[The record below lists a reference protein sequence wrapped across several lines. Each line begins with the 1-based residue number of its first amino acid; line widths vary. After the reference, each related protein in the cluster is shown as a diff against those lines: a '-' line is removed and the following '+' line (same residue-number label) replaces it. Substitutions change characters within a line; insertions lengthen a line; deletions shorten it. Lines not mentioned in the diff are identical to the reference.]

1 MRAGFVL
8 LLIAITAIAA
18 PATAQNAFGDSD
30 PVDFTRPTPQIF
42 PIHGIDAARFQ
53 DHIDWRRAKRAGV
66 RFAFVKATEGGDLLD
81 VELTTHLN
89 GALRAGVPVGAYHFY
104 YFCTPAR
111 VQARWFIRH
120 VPKRAGMLP
129 PVLDLEWNHHS
140 PTCQHRP
147 NGAQVRKDAKIFL
160 RILENHYGQRPII
173 YTTPGFD
180 RDTGITRLKG
190 YDFWLRSTAKTPA
203 QVYPGTSWRF
213 WQYTGTGL
221 IPGITGHVDIN
232 VFNGSRADWR
242 RWLKTNAR

>member
-1 MRAGFVL
+1 MRAALALAFIV
-8 LLIAITAIAA
+8 ITALAP

-30 PVDFTRPTPQIF
+30 PIDFSRPAPQSY
-42 PIHGIDAARFQ
+42 PVHGIDAARFQ
-53 DHIDWRRAKRAGV
+53 DHIDWRRARRAGV

-81 VELTTHLN
+81 SEFITHLN

-111 VQARWFIRH
+111 IQARWFIRH

-147 NGAQVRKDAKIFL
+147 TGAEVLKSARIFL
-160 RILENHYGQRPII
+160 RILEAHYGQRPIV

-190 YDFWLRSTAKTPA
+190 YDFWLRSTARTPA
-203 QVYPGTSWRF
+203 QAYPGQGWRF
-213 WQYTGTGL
+213 WQ
-221 IPGITGHVDIN
+221 
-232 VFNGSRADWR
+232 
-242 RWLKTNAR
+242 

>member
-8 LLIAITAIAA
+8 LLIAIMALAA

-30 PVDFTRPTPQIF
+30 PVDFAQPTPQSY
-42 PIHGIDAARFQ
+42 PVHGIDAARFQ

-81 VELTTHLN
+81 VEFSTHLN

-120 VPKRAGMLP
+120 VPKRSGMLP

-147 NGAQVRKDAKIFL
+147 NGAQVRKQAKIFL

-203 QVYPGTSWRF
+203 QVYPGKSWRF

-242 RWLKTNAR
+242 RWLKTNTR